1 MEYASWRDTKMG
13 SAKEEVRIRGLRNKI
28 KDYQRLKE
36 ELGKEPKPF
45 KAKQSTINTHNSAL
59 NRVFDEALLRGW
71 ITDSIKPTVLNKGIK
86 AESRGAFSLDE
97 YQAIYTGLRSWTGTG
112 HRQETREL
120 REVLPFFKIAL
131 GAYSSAGQYWP
142 CCSEA

>member
-1 MEYASWRDTKMG
+1 M
-13 SAKEEVRIRGLRNKI
+13 RNKI

-97 YQAIYTGLRSWTGTG
+97 YQAIYTGLRS
-112 HRQETREL
+112 
-120 REVLPFFKIAL
+120 
-131 GAYSSAGQYWP
+131 
-142 CCSEA
+142 